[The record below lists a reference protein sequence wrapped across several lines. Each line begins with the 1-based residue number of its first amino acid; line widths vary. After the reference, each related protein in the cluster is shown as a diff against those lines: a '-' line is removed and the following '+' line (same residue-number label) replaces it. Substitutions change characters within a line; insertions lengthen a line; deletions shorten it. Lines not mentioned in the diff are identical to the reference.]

1 MIFHMMSIFD
11 PFLSKFIR
19 SQLPDIINKD
29 STDNIILSA
38 SSQDGQSVFLDEG
51 NRTQSDDRFLSSTIL
66 LINVAGDTR

>member
-1 MIFHMMSIFD
+1 MMSIFD